1 MYKIHTIQRNSV
13 HRVIGINKRSIPMT
27 QITVDLINQQARQE
41 GQPGGM
47 IFGDINGV
55 TALDD
60 LEAAPNADGPEFQ
73 DDDADDR
80 SYYLTSDDQSIEG
93 DNDLGD
99 SFEPIEEQY
108 DLEVVKEDPRVLF
121 EEEEDNDTLL
131 EDLSDLDPPIEEDAQ
146 EPTNGP
152 DEGQAETDGPPKVE
166 EIDEEKLEP

>member
-1 MYKIHTIQRNSV
+1 MRHLHSSPI
-13 HRVIGINKRSIPMT
+13 
-27 QITVDLINQQARQE
+27 
-41 GQPGGM
+41 
-47 IFGDINGV
+47 
-55 TALDD
+55 
-60 LEAAPNADGPEFQ
+60 LEKETSSDY
-73 DDDADDR
+73 DADDR
-80 SYYLTSDDQSIEG
+80 SYLTSDDQSIDG
-93 DNDLGD
+93 DNDLGN